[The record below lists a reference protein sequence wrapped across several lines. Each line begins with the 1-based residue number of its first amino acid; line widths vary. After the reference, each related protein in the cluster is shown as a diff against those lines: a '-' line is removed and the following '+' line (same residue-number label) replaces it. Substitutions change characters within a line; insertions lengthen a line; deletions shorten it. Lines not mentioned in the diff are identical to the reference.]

1 MLGGYGMRDLPDMLK
16 QGSRARLFPVLADTS
31 REGRV
36 ASIFLSL
43 LPKVP
48 ALAEVVFDS
57 IGIRIG
63 KRTSIECYTEV
74 VLNDTSDIKNRPD
87 GFIVIRNGKTTW
99 TALVEAK
106 IGKSEIEYDQVNR
119 YIDAAKSNNIDA
131 VVTISNQFVATA
143 KISPLNFPKNI
154 LKKASLFHWSWAW
167 IQTQCEILS
176 HQGGVDD
183 HEQVF
188 LIKEFQ
194 RLLDHPTTGI
204 ERFTQMGAKWKDIAQ
219 AVSNQ
224 EVLKKTS
231 PEVEQVVSDWY
242 QELRD
247 MSLLLSSHVG
257 QTVSVKIEKSLVNDA
272 VARLRDGCRVL
283 ADEHKLVG
291 TFVVP
296 AAASEIG
303 VCADL
308 TRRSIVFSMRLKAPQ
323 DRKSTKARV
332 NWLLKML
339 KAEDPRLAIRAHWPG
354 KKPPTQ
360 KDVSLLR
367 EDPDA
372 INDNTSDAAPHSFE
386 VLLIEVDA
394 KRFVGRRTFIE
405 TLEACS
411 SDFYDL
417 VGQHLRAWQAPPPK
431 PVRVATPLM
440 DEIDQLIDGSGI
452 ALDQTDV

>member
-1 MLGGYGMRDLPDMLK
+1 MRELPDMLK
-16 QGSRARLFPVLADTS
+16 QGERARLFPVLADTS
-31 REGRV
+31 REGRI

-43 LPKVP
+43 LPKIP
-48 ALAEVVFDS
+48 ALAETVFGS
-57 IGIRIG
+57 IGVRIG
-63 KRTSIECYTEV
+63 KRSDIECYTEI
-74 VLNDTSDIKNRPD
+74 VLNDASDIKNRPD
-87 GFIVIRNGKTTW
+87 GFIVVQNGKARW

-106 IGKSEIEYDQVNR
+106 IGKSEIEYDQVTR
-119 YIDAAKSNNIDA
+119 YIEAAKANDIDA
-131 VVTISNQFVATA
+131 VITISNQFVADA
-143 KISPLNFPKNI
+143 ALSPLTLPKNT
-154 LKKASLFHWSWAW
+154 LKKASLFHWSWTW
-167 IQTQCEILS
+167 IKTQCDILS
-176 HQGGVDD
+176 HQGGVEDQ
-183 HEQVF
+183 EQAF
-188 LIKEFQ
+188 LLKEFQ

-204 ERFTQMGAKWKDIAQ
+204 ERFTQMGPKWKDVAQ

-231 PEVEQVVSDWY
+231 PEVEQTVSDWY

-247 MSLLLSSHVG
+247 MSLLLSSHIG
-257 QTVSVKIEKSLVNDA
+257 ETVSVKIERALLSDSI
-272 VARLRDGCRVL
+272 ARLKDGCRVL

-308 TRRSIVFSMRLKAPQ
+308 ARRSIVFSMKLKAPQ

-332 NWLLKML
+332 NWLLRML
-339 KAEDPRLAIRAHWPG
+339 KEDDPRLAIRAHWPG

-360 KDVSLLR
+360 KDVNLLR
-367 EDPDA
+367 ADPDA
-372 INDNTSDAAPHSFE
+372 INDITSDAAPHSFE

-394 KRFVGRRTFIE
+394 KRFVGRKTFIE

-411 SDFYDL
+411 NDFYDL

-431 PVRVATPLM
+431 PVRTVAPFM
-440 DEIDQLIDGSGI
+440 DEIDQLDDGLGS
-452 ALDQTDV
+452 ALDSAEV